1 MRIHRKEDSV
11 KDHLSLYD
19 VVFIAEDSILSSRI
33 RSMQGNGVFSFRVLS
48 SFKESERGD
57 IFVIPVHTL
66 AKRKTAKE
74 PFLPKAPII
83 AYGRGEDISL
93 GFLSGC
99 EDYLKDPWDVEELL
113 YRLERVCKRLSVDF
127 KWGYLELAGCTAGTA
142 SDKVLLTQHEA
153 RILKLLMAHRGEVV
167 PKEALQYAAW
177 GAVYPSS
184 RRLGMCIH
192 SLRKKLETIH
202 PGEGNHHSILTMYG
216 EGYSIS

>member
-1 MRIHRKEDSV
+1 M
-11 KDHLSLYD
+11 
-19 VVFIAEDSILSSRI
+19 
-33 RSMQGNGVFSFRVLS
+33 
-48 SFKESERGD
+48 
-57 IFVIPVHTL
+57 
-66 AKRKTAKE
+66 
-74 PFLPKAPII
+74 
-83 AYGRGEDISL
+83 
-93 GFLSGC
+93 
-99 EDYLKDPWDVEELL
+99 
-113 YRLERVCKRLSVDF
+113 
-127 KWGYLELAGCTAGTA
+127 
-142 SDKVLLTQHEA
+142 VLLTQHEA